1 MQREIRALLVYSE
14 VMDAEQ
20 IDIDALRQHYPWV
33 VLASI
38 DEPELSVRY
47 REILAEA
54 RKDRE
59 IVAAIE
65 AARRSA

>member
-1 MQREIRALLVYSE
+1 
-14 VMDAEQ
+14 MDDQQ
-20 IDIDALRQHYPWV
+20 IDVDALRERFPWV
-33 VLASI
+33 GMASV
-38 DEPELSVRY
+38 DEPELSARY
-47 REILAEA
+47 REILADA

>member
-1 MQREIRALLVYSE
+1 
-14 VMDAEQ
+14 MDDQQ
-20 IDIDALRQHYPWV
+20 IDVEAVRERFPWV
-33 VLASI
+33 GLASI
-38 DEPELSVRY
+38 DESALSARY

-59 IVAAIE
+59 IVEAIE

>member
-1 MQREIRALLVYSE
+1 
-14 VMDAEQ
+14 MDDQQ
-20 IDIDALRQHYPWV
+20 IDVDSLRERFPWV
-33 VLASI
+33 GLASVE
-38 DEPELSVRY
+38 EPELSACY
-47 REILAEA
+47 REILADA